1 MRPDT
6 PPEGSPLPDYVK
18 RFIADPNNP
27 LFVRAR
33 KLGLPLVHR
42 ERIPSTRRAHE
53 CTEYARAH
61 GQLGPFHAA
70 VIAAYWS
77 RGEDLSDWAVLRAA
91 ATSAGLDPEAMQAE
105 VEAGKWTEEV
115 EAGVA
120 AARELG
126 IHSVP
131 TFVVGGRYAIQ
142 GAQEARVFRQ
152 AFERLRAGG

>member
-1 MRPDT
+1 
-6 PPEGSPLPDYVK
+6 VK
-18 RFIADPNNP
+18 SFIADPNNP
-27 LFVRAR
+27 LFTRAR

-42 ERIPSTRRAHE
+42 ERIPSTRRAHA
-53 CTEYARAH
+53 CTEFARAQ
-61 GQLGPFHAA
+61 GKLEPFHAA

-77 RGEDLSDWAVLRAA
+77 RGEDISDWVVLRAA
-91 ATSAGLDPEAMQAE
+91 ATSAGLDPDAMQAE

-152 AFERLRAGG
+152 AFERLQSGL

>member
-1 MRPDT
+1 M
-6 PPEGSPLPDYVK
+6 
-18 RFIADPNNP
+18 
-27 LFVRAR
+27 
-33 KLGLPLVHR
+33 
-42 ERIPSTRRAHE
+42 
-53 CTEYARAH
+53 
-61 GQLGPFHAA
+61 
-70 VIAAYWS
+70 
-77 RGEDLSDWAVLRAA
+77 LRAA
-91 ATSAGLDPEAMQAE
+91 ATSAGLDPDAMQAE

-152 AFERLRAGG
+152 AFERLRSGL